1 MKKKLLLFA
10 LVAASTTLNGCSCSA
25 ETYYSS
31 KQTVHSSSSSSVVLS
46 TSNVT
51 STSKQSTYSYNTLLG
66 NALSTYLEIIR
77 EERVLYELPE
87 LSTNVYYDY
96 DSYIRNALSAVV
108 HYEIVDTFATTIT
121 YGKLIFKLSQ
131 GSTNSGVDINFYDNN
146 YMTAESRSLG
156 GYTQVSTFKL
166 TNEEAGAFMSAVQ
179 RKYSLVNDLII
190 EEENALMEAFSAEYF
205 FNKID
210 NLDSGRVDVYYDTNY
225 WQINDLPV
233 TEKYNY
239 DNLPSYYPYL
249 KDLGYTVIEK
259 EKVFES
265 TPDRDIFHM
274 GASSMYLY
282 LIAVPGREI
291 EAQLTILVKSTYISS
306 GHYVTGKLT
315 IDQTKFIAFSD
326 AVRSAFN

>member
-10 LVAASTTLNGCSCSA
+10 LAAASTTLNGCSCSA

-31 KQTVHSSSSSSVVLS
+31 KQTAHSSSSSSVVS
-46 TSNVT
+46 PTSNVT
-51 STSKQSTYSYNTLLG
+51 STSIQSTYSYNTLLG

-77 EERVLYELPE
+77 EENVLYELPE
-87 LSTNVYYDY
+87 LSTNVYFDY

-121 YGKLIFKLSQ
+121 YGRLIFKLSQ
-131 GSTNSGVDINFYDNN
+131 GSTARGVDINFYNNN

-166 TNEEAGAFMSAVQ
+166 TNEEAGAFMTVVQ
-179 RKYSLVNDLII
+179 RKHSLVNDLII
-190 EEENALMEAFSAEYF
+190 EEENALMEACSAEYF
-205 FNKID
+205 FNKVD
-210 NLDSGRVDVYYDTNY
+210 NLGIGSVDVYYNNNY
-225 WQINDLPV
+225 WQINDLPASR
-233 TEKYNY
+233 KYIY

-259 EKVFES
+259 EKVYS
-265 TPDRDIFHM
+265 IPDRDIFSM
-274 GASSMYLY
+274 SLSSMHLY
-282 LIAVPGREI
+282 LIAVAGGEI
-291 EAQLTILVKSTYISS
+291 EAQLTMLAGSTYTVS
-306 GHYVTGKLT
+306 GYSVTGKLT

-326 AVRSAFN
+326 AVRDAFN

>member
-31 KQTVHSSSSSSVVLS
+31 KQTAHSSSSSSS
-46 TSNVT
+46 IVT
-51 STSKQSTYSYNTLLG
+51 STSNATSMSIQSTYSYNTLLG

-131 GSTNSGVDINFYDNN
+131 GSTARGVDINFYDNN

-156 GYTQVSTFKL
+156 GYTQVSTFEL
-166 TNEEAGAFMSAVQ
+166 TNEEAGAFMSVVQ
-179 RKYSLVNDLII
+179 RKHSLVNDLII
-190 EEENALMEAFSAEYF
+190 EEENALMEACSAEYF

-210 NLDSGRVDVYYDTNY
+210 NLDIGSVDVYYNNNY
-225 WQINDLPV
+225 WQINDLPASK
-233 TEKYNY
+233 KYIY

-259 EKVFES
+259 EKVYS
-265 TPDRDIFHM
+265 IPDRDIFHM
-274 GASSMYLY
+274 SLSSMYLY
-282 LIAVPGREI
+282 LIAAASGQI
-291 EAQLTILVKSTYISS
+291 EAQLTMLASSIYISS
-306 GHYVTGKLT
+306 GHFVTGKLT

>member
-31 KQTVHSSSSSSVVLS
+31 KQTVHSSSSAVSS

-51 STSKQSTYSYNTLLG
+51 STSIQSTYSYNTLLG
-66 NALSTYLEIIR
+66 NSLSTYLEIIR
-77 EERVLYELPE
+77 EEKVLYELPE
-87 LSTNVYYDY
+87 LSTDVYYDY
-96 DSYIRNALSAVV
+96 DSHIRNALSAVV

-131 GSTNSGVDINFYDNN
+131 GSTARGVDINFYDNN

-156 GYTQVSTFKL
+156 GYTQVSTFEL
-166 TNEEAGAFMSAVQ
+166 TNEEAGAFMSVVQ
-179 RKYSLVNDLII
+179 RKHSLVNDLII

-205 FNKID
+205 FNKVD
-210 NLDSGRVDVYYDTNY
+210 NLDSGRVDVYYNTNY

-259 EKVFES
+259 EKVLGS
-265 TPDRDIFHM
+265 TPDRDIFHI
-274 GASSMYLY
+274 GANSMYLY
-282 LIAVPGREI
+282 LIAVDSGHI
-291 EAQLTILVKSTYISS
+291 EAQLTVFFQSTYLNS
-306 GHYVTGKLT
+306 GLCITGKLT
-315 IDQTKFIAFSD
+315 IDQARFIAFSD
-326 AVRSAFN
+326 AVRRAFN